1 GLNPKLVIPTHYR
14 TQAADAAK
22 CDLSPLDNFLTLM
35 QGMTVRRS
43 NGDSI
48 SISPKDLPEKGE
60 IQVLSYKF

>member
-1 GLNPKLVIPTHYR
+1 
-14 TQAADAAK
+14 
-22 CDLSPLDNFLTLM
+22 CDISPLDNFLTVM

-48 SISPKDLPEKGE
+48 SISPKDLPENSV